1 MQNSLNVIM
10 FASGPFRATQ
20 IWNEVI
26 EHLKVKVELKKRRY
40 KLRNYDDSFTGTDA
54 VDVVL
59 HYLLSDQENF
69 CNLSREKA
77 VKVYTYIIYQMLS

>member
-1 MQNSLNVIM
+1 LHFYQT
-10 FASGPFRATQ
+10 GPFRATQ

-26 EHLKVKVELKKRRY
+26 DHLKEKVELKKRRY
-40 KLRNYDDSFTGTDA
+40 KLRNYEDCFTGTDA

-59 HYLLSDQENF
+59 HYLLSDQDTF

-77 VKVYTYIIYQMLS
+77 VKVSVIFMFEIFHT

>member
-1 MQNSLNVIM
+1 ML
-10 FASGPFRATQ
+10 SGPFRATQ

-26 EHLKVKVELKKRRY
+26 EHLKEEVEVKRRRQL
-40 KLRNYDDSFTGTDA
+40 LRNYDNSFTGTDA

-59 HYLLSDQENF
+59 HYLLSSDKDTF

-77 VKVYTYIIYQMLS
+77 VKVLF

>member
-1 MQNSLNVIM
+1 MNYT
-10 FASGPFRATQ
+10 GPFRATQ

-26 EHLKVKVELKKRRY
+26 EHLKEKVELKKRRY
-40 KLRNYDDSFTGTDA
+40 KLKNYNDSFTGTDA

-59 HYLLSDQENF
+59 HYLLRDQDTF

-77 VKVYTYIIYQMLS
+77 VKVGYNIPFYIILEFSFGMLT